1 MFPYYWVHSEIKE
14 TCTRMQAF
22 SSITMNNVDKEGQ
35 QESVTWGGEKKKK
48 TNENNFKVCIC
59 VCAFAEN
66 IMIFRLRKDK
76 AIIVKQ
82 NIHDGHANI

>member
-1 MFPYYWVHSEIKE
+1 LPPQTKKKRHIRKGMFPYYWVHSEIKE

-48 TNENNFKVCIC
+48 
-59 VCAFAEN
+59 
-66 IMIFRLRKDK
+66 DK
-76 AIIVKQ
+76 R
-82 NIHDGHANI
+82 N